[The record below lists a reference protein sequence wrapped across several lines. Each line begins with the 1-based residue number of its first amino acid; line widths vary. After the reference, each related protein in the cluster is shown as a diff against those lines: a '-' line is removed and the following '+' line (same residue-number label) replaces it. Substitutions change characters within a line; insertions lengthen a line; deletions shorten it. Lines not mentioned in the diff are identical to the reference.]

1 MAKMNI
7 DDFQR
12 GLPTIEELPKIAK
25 SEMYTDSHINF
36 WDDRKTM
43 LEWATGKRGKRAA
56 LARNKA
62 GARRKREAKR
72 SSPKGERND
81 H

>member
-1 MAKMNI
+1 MNI

-43 LEWATGKRGKRAA
+43 LKWATGKRGKRAA

-62 GARRKREAKR
+62 EREEKTGGKEILPQR
-72 SSPKGERND
+72 GKK
-81 H
+81 